1 MTIFDNFQNPPK
13 MVFTKTSEVNYFGI
27 YFVNILC
34 VCDLTTFYPKSTS
47 KYKQS

>member
-1 MTIFDNFQNPPK
+1 MTIFDNFKNSPK

-27 YFVNILC
+27 YFANILC